1 MKSNLACTVAPERVA
16 NDLSRF
22 SDSEGGASCA
32 QWGWVKAM
40 SFLQKLFSP
49 DGFLPHGHCYLWDPS
64 IMWLNV
70 ISDGLIALAYLTIP
84 VTLIYIARKRKDL
97 PFDWMFACFG
107 VFILAC
113 GATHA
118 LDIWTLW
125 IPTYWLLGTT
135 KALTAA
141 ASVATAILL
150 VRLIPRLLAIPSPT
164 SLRKVN
170 AALRKEIAERRRAEE
185 DLLQQQTEL
194 RVLFDLMPAMIC
206 FKDTKNG
213 IRRVNQ
219 QLAKSAGKSVE
230 EIEGKTCLEI
240 FPHEAAKFYADDL
253 EVIDSGAPKL
263 GIVETVQGPEGQEY
277 WVQTDKVPVSDK
289 EGTVVGIVVMV
300 QDITERRKSL
310 LALEDAAQRLQLATE
325 VSGTG
330 VWDWDLRT
338 NRILWDKQM
347 FALYGLE
354 HRDMTYD
361 NWAGAVFPE
370 ELAEQAAILKETA
383 RTGGRS
389 ERQFRIRRLNDGA
402 VRTIYSSEMAVK
414 DAAGEP
420 LRVVGV
426 NRDIT
431 EQLRTEQELKEA
443 KVVATLREGAER
455 YSFLADT
462 VPQIVWTA
470 RPDGCLDYYNKRWL
484 DYTGLSL
491 EQSKDWGW
499 DPVVHPDD
507 LQQIIERWTRA
518 CSTGENFESEFR
530 LKRASDGAFRW
541 HLGRALPRRDDRDEI
556 VQWVGAVTD
565 IDESKRS
572 AEALQEDNDQL
583 GLRVLERTSELRA
596 AKEAAESAN
605 RAKSEFLANMSHE
618 IRTPMNGIIGMT
630 DLLLEAAI
638 GSEQREYLGML
649 KTSGKVLLRLVNDIL
664 DFSKIEAGKLELEL
678 IQFNLRECVSAALMP
693 LTLRAQQKG
702 LELRT
707 HIADDVEQ
715 FLIGDSIR
723 LRQILLNFA
732 DNALKFTEHG
742 SVVVQVVA
750 EAQRNGEQC
759 LHFSIKDTG
768 IGIPPE
774 KQELIFEA
782 FAQVD
787 GSTTRTHGG
796 TGLGLAI
803 ASQLIEK
810 MRGKI
815 WIVSTT
821 GVGTTFHFTA
831 CFHVAETLPKTSV
844 IVPGSVPNT
853 NATAS
858 LRILL
863 AEDNVVNR
871 ALATAILARR
881 GHSIAQAVNG
891 REALASTRAESFDLI
906 LMDVQMP
913 EMDGF
918 ETTRCIRAEEAPGRR
933 TPIVAMTAHAMVG
946 DRESCLA
953 AGMDDYLSKPLDKTA
968 LLAIIEQVSAAP

>member
-1 MKSNLACTVAPERVA
+1 VN
-16 NDLSRF
+16 
-22 SDSEGGASCA
+22 
-32 QWGWVKAM
+32 
-40 SFLQKLFSP
+40 FLQRLFSS
-49 DGFLPHGHCYLWDPS
+49 DGFMPHGHCYLWNQS
-64 IMWLNV
+64 MMWLNV

-118 LDIWTLW
+118 LEIWTLW

-135 KALTAA
+135 KAVTAA
-141 ASVATAILL
+141 ASVVTAILL
-150 VRLIPRLLAIPSPT
+150 VKLIPQLLAIPSP
-164 SLRKVN
+164 
-170 AALRKEIAERRRAEE
+170 AALRKINASLQDEVAERRRAEE
-185 DLLQQQTEL
+185 ALLRQQTEQ
-194 RVLFDLMPAMIC
+194 RVIFDLTPAMIC
-206 FKDTKNG
+206 VKDTHNG
-213 IRRVNQ
+213 ILRVNQ
-219 QLAKSAGKSVE
+219 RLAEYAGKSVE
-230 EIEGKTCLEI
+230 EIEGTSYLEI
-240 FPHEAAKFYADDL
+240 FPHEAAKFYEYDL
-253 EVIDSGAPKL
+253 EVIHSGAPRL
-263 GIVETVQGPEGQEY
+263 GVVEMLHGPEGQEY
-277 WVQTDKVPVSDK
+277 WVQTDRVPVCDK

-310 LALEDAAQRLQLATE
+310 TALEDAAHRLQLATE
-325 VSGTG
+325 VTGTG

-338 NRILWDKQM
+338 NRIVWDKRM

-354 HRDMTYD
+354 HRDVTYD
-361 NWAGAVFPE
+361 TWAGAVLPE
-370 ELAEQAAILKETA
+370 DLAEQAAILKETA
-383 RTGGRS
+383 RTAGRS
-389 ERQFRIRRLNDGA
+389 ERQFRIRRLSDGA

-414 DAAGEP
+414 DDAGEP

-431 EQLRTEQELKEA
+431 EQLRIEQELKEA
-443 KVVATLREGAER
+443 KVVAALREGAER

-470 RPDGCLDYYNKRWL
+470 RPDGCLDYYNQRWV

-507 LQQIIERWTRA
+507 LQPIIERWTRA
-518 CSTGENFESEFR
+518 FSTGENFEFEFR
-530 LKRASDGAFRW
+530 LRRASDGAFSW

-572 AEALQEDNDQL
+572 KEALQEANDQL

-630 DLLLEAAI
+630 DLVLETAVD
-638 GSEQREYLGML
+638 SEQRKYLGML
-649 KTSGKVLLRLVNDIL
+649 KTSGKVLLGLVNDIL
-664 DFSKIEAGKLELEL
+664 DFSKIEAGKLELEV
-678 IQFNLRECVSAALMP
+678 IQFNLRECVNAALIP
-693 LTLRAQQKG
+693 LTLRAQKKG

-707 HIADDVEQ
+707 HIADDVKQ
-715 FLIGDSIR
+715 LLTGDSMR

-732 DNALKFTEHG
+732 DNAVKFTERG
-742 SVVVQVVA
+742 SVVVQVLA
-750 EAQRNGEQC
+750 EAQRDGEQC

-768 IGIPPE
+768 IGILPE
-774 KQELIFEA
+774 KQKLIFEA

-787 GSTTRTHGG
+787 GSTTRTYGG

-810 MRGKI
+810 MHGKI
-815 WIVSTT
+815 WIVSTL
-821 GVGTTFHFTA
+821 GMGTTFHFTA
-831 CFHVAETLPKTSV
+831 WFRVAETFSPRSVTMPKV
-844 IVPGSVPNT
+844 
-853 NATAS
+853 NATS
-858 LRILL
+858 PLRILL
-863 AEDNVVNR
+863 AEDNEINR
-871 ALATAILARR
+871 AFATGILARR
-881 GHSIAQAVNG
+881 GHSLVQAADG
-891 REALASTRAESFDLI
+891 REALASTRRDSFDLI

-918 ETTRCIRAEEAPGRR
+918 EATRLIRAEEPLGRR
-933 TPIVAMTAHAMVG
+933 TPIVAMTAHAMIG
-946 DRESCLA
+946 DRERCLA

-968 LLAIIEQVSAAP
+968 LLAIIEKVSAAVASS